1 MLDFDYPFSVQ
12 QLLEPSLP
20 QLVECLSISGTSMA
34 TLQIFVELCSW
45 RPGPFTEHVTR
56 LKSIIEQQPHCLAL
70 ALQVGDEPFCL
81 TAWNVSLYFCAL
93 FSFYPKMFY
102 FIIFLPSVNIDF

>member
-1 MLDFDYPFSVQ
+1 MLDFDHLFSVQ

-70 ALQVGDEPFCL
+70 ALQVGDYHSVLQHEMYPF
-81 TAWNVSLYFCAL
+81 L
-93 FSFYPKMFY
+93 FVHILVF
-102 FIIFLPSVNIDF
+102 